1 MKKVFVLDTNVVLDD
16 PDAIF
21 KFEDND
27 IVIPDDVLEEVDR
40 FKNERNTER
49 GANSRRFSRHLD
61 ALRLKG
67 NLTGDGVSLG
77 EGMGKLK
84 VKFTPKKHLQNQE
97 EYFLESAANVD
108 NRIMYLCKNMKGFN
122 EHYDKEDI
130 PIILVTEDTNLRVKA
145 NTIEVKAQD
154 YLNAKIVR
162 KADEFYSGRR
172 KVLALPEVIQE
183 FIHNGNGISQK
194 DLLDVDGR
202 ELNDVIF
209 PNEFF
214 EIYDATIVNEH
225 SLGTA
230 VLGRFNVKEQKVVP
244 LAYLKELLKKSKK
257 MSIHL
262 KPRNIG
268 QQFALEA
275 LLAPPD
281 VAPLVILKG
290 IAGTAKTFLSVG
302 AGLYSGMRE
311 LYNQVMICRPSVT
324 MDEDIGFLP
333 GAENEKIEPYMRAIK
348 DNVYT
353 LLYGS
358 EIEANQDKIKRNWSN
373 VETMFL
379 NGTIKAEALAYQ
391 RGRSLNHYYFIL
403 DEMQNATRSQAKTIV
418 TRGGIGTKIVLL
430 GDPDQIDSAYLDAYN
445 NGLTYVS
452 ESMKGSPLCWQVT
465 MNPSEGTRS
474 QLSKDAVARMK

>member
-1 MKKVFVLDTNVVLDD
+1 MKKIFVLDTNVVLDD

-40 FKNERNTER
+40 FKNEKNTER
-49 GANSRRFSRHLD
+49 GANSRKFSRHLD
-61 ALRLKG
+61 KLREKG
-67 NLTGDGVSLG
+67 DLTRDGVSLG
-77 EGMGKLK
+77 EGLGNLSI
-84 VKFTPKKHLQNQE
+84 KFTPKRHLQDTQE
-97 EYFLESAANVD
+97 YAIENSSHVD
-108 NRIMYLCKNMKGFN
+108 NRIMYLCKNTQAFKPFYGKD
-122 EHYDKEDI
+122 EV
-130 PIILVTEDTNLRVKA
+130 PVILVTEDTNLRVKA
-145 NTIEVKAQD
+145 NTIQVQAQD

-162 KADEFYSGRR
+162 RSDDFYSGRR
-172 KVLALPEVIQE
+172 RVLALPQVIE
-183 FIHNGNGISQK
+183 SFNRLGEGIPK
-194 DLLDVDGR
+194 ADVLDIEGLTIK
-202 ELNDVIF
+202 EPF
-209 PNEFF
+209 YPNEFI
-214 EIYDATIVNEH
+214 EIYDATKINGGGVGAA
-225 SLGTA
+225 S
-230 VLGRFNVKEQKVVP
+230 LGRFDHKEQKIVP
-244 LAYLKELLKKSKK
+244 LVYLKEFLKQGKRS
-257 MSIHL
+257 SL
-262 KPRNIG
+262 CLSPRNIG
-268 QQFALEA
+268 QKFALEA

-281 VAPLVILKG
+281 VAPLVIMKG

-302 AGLYSGMRE
+302 AGLYCNTRDK
-311 LYNQVMICRPSVT
+311 YNQVMICRPSVT

-353 LLYGS
+353 LKFGS
-358 EIEANQDKIKRNWSN
+358 EIESNPEQIKRNWAE
-373 VETMFL
+373 VEEMFL

-452 ESMKGSPLCWQVT
+452 ESMKGSPLCWQIT
-465 MNPSEGTRS
+465 MKASEGTRS